1 MAKRVRPNT
10 TVFYSI
16 EAQTRFG
23 GWARVEVTV
32 YPQQT
37 WEAERDR
44 GSMILRNYK
53 KHITMRI
60 TMSEYEKHWVEKE

>member
-1 MAKRVRPNT
+1 MWKRVRPNT

-32 YPQQT
+32 YPQQ
-37 WEAERDR
+37 
-44 GSMILRNYK
+44 I
-53 KHITMRI
+53 
-60 TMSEYEKHWVEKE
+60 